1 MVLINSVM
9 LGIQIVPKDPLFLVT
24 ILQRVQLLTSRVP
37 AFPKEMP
44 SAPYSLALQKPLT
57 AVDAGVS

>member
-1 MVLINSVM
+1 M

-24 ILQRVQLLTSRVP
+24 ILQRVQLLTSCVP